1 MASDGDTVFG
11 NTVFGNTVFGKIL
24 RGEIPCDQVYG
35 DDLCIA
41 FRDVQP
47 QAPVHLLV
55 IPRKPIPQLPDAGP
69 EDQELLG
76 HLLLVA
82 ARVAQQEG
90 LQSWRTVINSGAEA
104 GQTVF
109 HLHVHVIGGR
119 PLAWPPG

>member
-1 MASDGDTVFG
+1 MPMASGGDTVFG
-11 NTVFGNTVFGKIL
+11 RIL
-24 RGEIPCDQVYG
+24 RGEIPCDQVYS
-35 DDLCIA
+35 DELCIA

-55 IPRKPIPQLPDAGP
+55 IPREPIPQLADAGP
-69 EDQELLG
+69 EHQQLLG

-82 ARVAQQEG
+82 ARVAAEQG
-90 LQSWRTVINSGAEA
+90 LSSWRTVINSGAEA